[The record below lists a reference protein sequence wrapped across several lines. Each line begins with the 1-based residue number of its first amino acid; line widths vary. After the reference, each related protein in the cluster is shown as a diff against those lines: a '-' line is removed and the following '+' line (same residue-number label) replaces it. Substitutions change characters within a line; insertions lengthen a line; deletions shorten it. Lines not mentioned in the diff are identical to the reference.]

1 MDQKR
6 RIGIYG
12 GTFDPVHIGH
22 VAIAEGVAELF
33 EIDEIIFVP
42 ALLAPHKLH
51 RPVTSHLH
59 RLAML
64 ALATQFNDRLRVSAF
79 EIEAADRRYTVDTVT
94 HFRSQLGEE
103 AQLFFIMGAD
113 SWADITTWKDWE
125 RLLQITN
132 HIVVMRPNIVL
143 RTSHVPESV
152 RENILDLRGVKELP
166 VTARERK
173 SPAIFIT
180 DGVLVDLSATEVRRA
195 ASEQRFADLKRM
207 TPEPVTRYIAKYDL
221 YRDWNET

>member
-12 GTFDPVHIGH
+12 GTFDPVHLGH
-22 VAIAEGVAELF
+22 LAIAEGVAQLF

-59 RLAML
+59 RYAML
-64 ALATQFNDRLRVSAF
+64 ALAMQSSDRLKVSAF
-79 EIEAADRRYTVDTVT
+79 ELEAADRRYTVDTVT

-103 AQLFFIMGAD
+103 AELFFIMGAD
-113 SWADITTWKDWE
+113 SWGDITTWKDWE

-132 HIVVMRPNIVL
+132 HIVVMRPSFIL
-143 RTSHVPESV
+143 RTSHVPERV
-152 RENILDLRGVKELP
+152 RENILDLRGVRGLP
-166 VTARERK
+166 AAARERK
-173 SPAIFIT
+173 APTIFIT
-180 DGVLVDLSATEVRRA
+180 DAVLIDLAATEIRRA
-195 ASEQRFADLKRM
+195 AREQRFGDLNRM
-207 TPEPVTRYIAKYDL
+207 TPEPVARYIAKYGL